1 MNALRHV
8 ASRCFSNGKYQR
20 RSKRRVFMRSKLMI
34 WLLFAGNSV
43 LSREPS
49 GPKMKTQIPVKIKEK
64 KALVF
69 VKHICLGT

>member
-1 MNALRHV
+1 
-8 ASRCFSNGKYQR
+8 
-20 RSKRRVFMRSKLMI
+20 MRSKLMI